1 MEALRDASLCAAFN
15 LIPVWVELHIYYN
28 FGTFLRYLTDILYNA
43 IPQDCSSRTLSYDM
57 FMTLLFY
64 DGT

>member
-1 MEALRDASLCAAFN
+1 MMHPFVRHSIFFRYGLNYIF
-15 LIPVWVELHIYYN
+15 IYN